1 MNSRKALLLALA
13 FSLGFALFVYAV
25 KLLTDPPEPSVPS
38 SNETGEV
45 IIWKKG
51 QPLP

>member
-1 MNSRKALLLALA
+1 MNSRKALLVALA

-25 KLLTDPPEPSVPS
+25 KLLTDPPEPTVPANS
-38 SNETGEV
+38 EAGEV
-45 IIWKKG
+45 IIWKRG